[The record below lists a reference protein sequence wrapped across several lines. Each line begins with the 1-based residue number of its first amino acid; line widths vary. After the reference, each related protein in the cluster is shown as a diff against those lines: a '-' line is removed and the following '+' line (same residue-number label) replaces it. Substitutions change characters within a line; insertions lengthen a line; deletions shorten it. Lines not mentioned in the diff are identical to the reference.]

1 MEGGTYRMKRIK
13 LMASAVVAVVATA
26 AIFVIATPA
35 QASSDYSHAQYQ
47 VTFSLNCNG
56 SAVSPP
62 ACAQV
67 FGLGGFWGWI
77 ALSGDGTGNA
87 QVTDCG
93 HTGPGGGP
101 GSAGAGHIAYDPT
114 YIVISD
120 PSGPPSPITPLD
132 PNGEY
137 IIFTDSLSAALGL
150 PPMPATYGHYS
161 VSFMGAH
168 GQETIAP

>member
-1 MEGGTYRMKRIK
+1 MRRFK
-13 LMASAVVAVVATA
+13 LMASVIVVIAATA
-26 AIFVIATPA
+26 AIFVVAAPA

-77 ALSGDGTGNA
+77 ALAGDGTGNA
-87 QVTDCG
+87 QVTGCG
-93 HTGPGGGP
+93 HSGPGGGSH
-101 GSAGAGHIAYDPT
+101 SAGAGHTAYDPT
-114 YIVISD
+114 YIVISS
-120 PSGPPSPITPLD
+120 PIPPSPVTPVD

-137 IIFTDSLSAALGL
+137 LIFTDATSAALGL

-161 VSFMGAH
+161 VSFMGAK

>member
-1 MEGGTYRMKRIK
+1 MKRIK
-13 LMASAVVAVVATA
+13 LMASVAVAAAATA
-26 AIFVIATPA
+26 AIFVVAAPA

-47 VTFSLNCNG
+47 VTFSLNCNNP
-56 SAVSPP
+56 SAP
-62 ACAQV
+62 CQQV

-77 ALSGDGTGNA
+77 ALAPDGTGNA

-93 HTGPGGGP
+93 HTVGGGGP
-101 GSAGAGHIAYDPT
+101 GQAGAQHTAYDPT
-114 YIVISD
+114 YTVISS
-120 PSGPPSPITPLD
+120 PGGPPSPITPVD

-137 IIFTDSLSAALGL
+137 IVFTDSTSAALGL

-161 VSFMGAH
+161 VSFMGAK

>member
-1 MEGGTYRMKRIK
+1 MKRFK
-13 LMASAVVAVVATA
+13 LTAWLAVTVAATA
-26 AIFVIATPA
+26 AIFVAAPA

-56 SAVSPP
+56 SAASPP

-67 FGLGGFWGWI
+67 FGLGGIWGWI
-77 ALSGDGTGNA
+77 ALAPDQTGNA
-87 QVTDCG
+87 QVTECG

-101 GSAGAGHIAYDPT
+101 RSAGAGHIAYDPT
-114 YIVISD
+114 WMVIDS
-120 PSGPPSPITPLD
+120 PVPPSPITPVD
-132 PNGEY
+132 PNGQY
-137 IIFTDSLSAALGL
+137 IIFTDPTSGALGL